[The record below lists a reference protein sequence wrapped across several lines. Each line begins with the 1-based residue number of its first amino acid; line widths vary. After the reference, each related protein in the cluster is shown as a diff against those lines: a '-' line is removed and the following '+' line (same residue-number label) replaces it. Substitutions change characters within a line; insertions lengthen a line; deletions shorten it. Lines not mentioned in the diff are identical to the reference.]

1 MKVFPLPFNGTRWI
15 EDKKV
20 ADRAIQIW
28 PNIIKYINETLKKP
42 KSQVPTSS
50 YFAKIRSAVQDSLIV
65 AKLQFFASTAS
76 LMVPYLQKF
85 QTDTPLIA
93 FTTTEVT
100 VLLETLMQK
109 FIKKSEM
116 QAANT
121 VVKIAKLN
129 VMDTTIHVAPS
140 DVDVGFAATDT
151 LTKAVNEKKV
161 SS

>member
-1 MKVFPLPFNGTRWI
+1 MFPLPFNGTRWI

-28 PNIIKYINETLKKP
+28 PNIIKYIETLKKP
-42 KSQVPTSS
+42 MSQVPTSS

>member
-1 MKVFPLPFNGTRWI
+1 M
-15 EDKKV
+15 

-28 PNIIKYINETLKKP
+28 LNIVRYVNETLKKP

-76 LMVPYLQKF
+76 IMVPYLQKF
-85 QTDTPLIA
+85 QVDALLIP
-93 FTTTEVT
+93 FNVTEVT

-109 FIKKSEM
+109 FIKQSEM

-121 VVKIAKLN
+121 AVKIAKLN
-129 VMDTTIHVAPS
+129 VRDTTIHVAPS

-151 LTKAVNEKKV
+151 LTKATNEKNCYSINDV
-161 SS
+161 DCAHVTFP